1 MFNPLCR
8 VSISRYSPTLA
19 GKLGPNSLAHSSNL
33 KRKLGWLELGLYLGG
48 IALIVVFIQVRAGS
62 ERLRQEGL
70 QAFEEVAAQPVQE
83 ESAPVLPADRSR
95 QPNQDLWTEKR
106 IHEYEESLKVAGD
119 PPLAVLSIEHLDI
132 TVPVFN
138 GTDDYNLNRG
148 VGRIIGT
155 ARVDADGNLGIAGHR
170 DGFFRPLKDIEIG
183 DNMSLQTAGGT
194 VTYQVSSIEIVEPDD
209 VSVLSPTQERTI
221 TLVTCYPF
229 YYVGHAPKR
238 YIVKAT
244 AEHFLVKT

>member
-1 MFNPLCR
+1 M
-8 VSISRYSPTLA
+8 
-19 GKLGPNSLAHSSNL
+19 GPVSLARNKNL
-33 KRKLGWLELGLYLGG
+33 KRKLGWLEFGLYLGG
-48 IALIVVFIQVRAGS
+48 VALIVVFIQVRAGS

-70 QAFEEVAAQPVQE
+70 QAFEEITAQPAQQ
-83 ESAPVLPADRSR
+83 ESAKDPQEAVTELPADRGQ
-95 QPNQDLWTEKR
+95 QPNQELWTEKR

-119 PPLAVLSIEHLDI
+119 PPVAVLSIEHLDI

-148 VGRIIGT
+148 VGRIKGT
-155 ARVDADGNLGIAGHR
+155 AWIDVDGNLGIAGHR

-209 VSVLSPTQERTI
+209 VSVLHPTQERTL

>member
-1 MFNPLCR
+1 M
-8 VSISRYSPTLA
+8 
-19 GKLGPNSLAHSSNL
+19 GPVSLARNKNL

-48 IALIVVFIQVRAGS
+48 VALIVVFIQVRAGG

-70 QAFEEVAAQPVQE
+70 QAFEEIAAQPVQQ
-83 ESAPVLPADRSR
+83 ESVENREQPVAELPADRGS
-95 QPNQDLWTEKR
+95 QPNQELWTEKR

-119 PPLAVLSIEHLDI
+119 PPVAVLSIEHLDI

-155 ARVDADGNLGIAGHR
+155 ARIDVDGNLGIAGHR

-183 DNMSLQTAGGT
+183 DNMRLQTAGGT

-209 VSVLSPTQERTI
+209 VSVLHPTQERTL

>member
-1 MFNPLCR
+1 MAR
-8 VSISRYSPTLA
+8 S
-19 GKLGPNSLAHSSNL
+19 GNL
-33 KRKLGWLELGLYLGG
+33 KKKLGWLELGLYLAG
-48 IALIVVFIQVRAGS
+48 IAMIVVFLQVRAGS

-70 QAFEEVAAQPVQE
+70 QAFEENAAQPVQQESPGHPE
-83 ESAPVLPADRSR
+83 ESVTVLPADRGS
-95 QPNQDLWTEKR
+95 QPNQELWTEKR
-106 IHEYEESLKVAGD
+106 IHEYEESLKIAGA
-119 PPLAVLSIEHLDI
+119 PPVAVLSIEHLDI
-132 TVPVFN
+132 NVPVFN

-183 DNMSLQTAGGT
+183 DNMQLRTAGGT

-209 VSVLSPTQERTI
+209 VSVLLPTQERTL